1 MDRYK
6 IGDVYMNIIEQI
18 KLLVSKLDGWC
29 NIPDTGVHIDT
40 QPSIEYVREWKESL
54 EKVLKQLEFEEKP

>member
-1 MDRYK
+1 MD
-6 IGDVYMNIIEQI
+6 IIEQI

-54 EKVLKQLEFEEKP
+54 EKVLKQLEFGEKP